1 MLKEI
6 EIKNKGLNL
15 KIEDFKRINLFV
27 GDNNVGKTRVLD
39 SIREKAFLLKP
50 SGILE
55 KENSFTILK
64 SLNLS
69 FNNIL
74 TIENI
79 GYDIHKYH
87 RHMMWDFMLNYCLAN
102 DFQLFA
108 TTNAYGIIKSLS
120 KVYKEFSK
128 FYECQDWGGED
139 NLRLFRLYK
148 KEETGETKYKKYNTE
163 DLSISLEKELDVRG
177 N

>member
-6 EIKNKGLNL
+6 EIKNKGLDL

-87 RHMMWDFMLNYCLAN
+87 RHMMWNIMLNYCLKN
-102 DFQLFA
+102 DLQLFA

-120 KVYKEFSK
+120 EAYKTFRE
-128 FYECQDWGGED
+128 FYEFYKNED
-139 NLRLFRLYK
+139 DLRVFRLYK
-148 KEETGETKYKKYNTE
+148 KEETGETKYKKLDTE
-163 DLSISLEKELDVRG
+163 HLHTSIDNGMEVRG
-177 N
+177 E